1 MELRFAPLFSGSSG
15 NAIYVGTDRT
25 NLLIDAGV
33 SGSRVLDE
41 LKKIGVNP
49 SDLDGIL
56 VTHEHGDHIKG
67 VGVLARKLRVPI
79 YATEG
84 TWAGM
89 EAKLGKIS
97 LNQQAIIQTES
108 PFYIGDLDITAFP
121 TPHDALEPCGFAFS
135 NGCARFAIATDIGY
149 AREGWMKYIL
159 GADAVLLEANYDP
172 DMLTAGSYPFEL
184 KKRILSRKGHL
195 SNDDAGAV
203 AAKLVQ
209 SGAKQIIL
217 GHLSKENNFPELALR
232 TVELILRQNGIDP
245 ENDLD
250 LRVALRDETTGL
262 FALSSEMR

>member
-41 LKKIGVNP
+41 LKTVGVNP

-56 VTHEHGDHIKG
+56 VTHEHSDHIKG

-195 SNDDAGAV
+195 SNDDAGVV

-232 TVELILRQNGIDP
+232 TVELILRQNGIDS
-245 ENDLD
+245 ESDLD

-262 FALSSEMR
+262 FALSSEMH

>member
-41 LKKIGVNP
+41 LKTVGVNP

-56 VTHEHGDHIKG
+56 VTHEHSDHIKG
-67 VGVLARKLRVPI
+67 VGVIARKLRVPI

-149 AREGWMKYIL
+149 VREGWMKYIL

-245 ENDLD
+245 DSDLD

>member
-41 LKKIGVNP
+41 LKTVGVNP

-56 VTHEHGDHIKG
+56 VTHEHSDHIKG
-67 VGVLARKLRVPI
+67 VGVLARKLRIPI

-149 AREGWMKYIL
+149 AREGWMKYIF

-245 ENDLD
+245 ESDLD

>member
-41 LKKIGVNP
+41 LKTVGVNP

-56 VTHEHGDHIKG
+56 VTHEHSDHIKG

-209 SGAKQIIL
+209 SGVKQIIL

-232 TVELILRQNGIDP
+232 TVKLILRQNGIDP
-245 ENDLD
+245 ESDLD

>member
-56 VTHEHGDHIKG
+56 VTHEHSDHIKG

-172 DMLTAGSYPFEL
+172 DMLTAGPYPFEL

>member
-41 LKKIGVNP
+41 LKTVGVNP

-56 VTHEHGDHIKG
+56 VTHEHSDHIKG

-159 GADAVLLEANYDP
+159 GADAVFWRQI
-172 DMLTAGSYPFEL
+172 TI
-184 KKRILSRKGHL
+184 RICSRQGRIRLNSKSVFFRARDICRTMMRAQWL
-195 SNDDAGAV
+195 RSWFNPARSR
-203 AAKLVQ
+203 LF
-209 SGAKQIIL
+209 SGI
-217 GHLSKENNFPELALR
+217 
-232 TVELILRQNGIDP
+232 
-245 ENDLD
+245 
-250 LRVALRDETTGL
+250 
-262 FALSSEMR
+262 

>member
-41 LKKIGVNP
+41 LKTVGVNP

-56 VTHEHGDHIKG
+56 VTHEHSDHIKG

-135 NGCARFAIATDIGY
+135 NGCTRFAIATDIGY

-159 GADAVLLEANYDP
+159 GADAVLLESNYDP

-245 ENDLD
+245 ESDLD

>member
-41 LKKIGVNP
+41 LKTVGVNP

-56 VTHEHGDHIKG
+56 VTHEHSDHIKG

-217 GHLSKENNFPELALR
+217 GHLSEVNNFPELALR

-245 ENDLD
+245 ESDLD

>member
-41 LKKIGVNP
+41 LKTVGVNP

-56 VTHEHGDHIKG
+56 VTHEHSDHIKG

-245 ENDLD
+245 ESDLD

-262 FALSSEMR
+262 FALSSEMH

>member
-41 LKKIGVNP
+41 LKTVGVNP

-56 VTHEHGDHIKG
+56 VTHEHSDHIKG

-89 EAKLGKIS
+89 ETKLGKIP

-245 ENDLD
+245 ESDLD

>member
-41 LKKIGVNP
+41 LKTVGVNP

-56 VTHEHGDHIKG
+56 VTHEHSDHIKG

-89 EAKLGKIS
+89 DAKLGKIS

-203 AAKLVQ
+203 AAKMVQ

-245 ENDLD
+245 ESDLD

>member
-41 LKKIGVNP
+41 LKTVGVNP

-56 VTHEHGDHIKG
+56 VTHEHSDHIKG

-89 EAKLGKIS
+89 EAKLGKIL

-195 SNDDAGAV
+195 SNDDAGVV

-245 ENDLD
+245 ESDLD

-262 FALSSEMR
+262 FALSSEMH

>member
-41 LKKIGVNP
+41 LKTVGVNP

-56 VTHEHGDHIKG
+56 VTHEHSDHIKG
-67 VGVLARKLRVPI
+67 VGVIARKLRVPI

-149 AREGWMKYIL
+149 VREGWMKYIL

-245 ENDLD
+245 ESDLD

>member
-41 LKKIGVNP
+41 LKTVGVNP

-56 VTHEHGDHIKG
+56 VTHEHSDHIKG

-217 GHLSKENNFPELALR
+217 GHLSKENTFPELALR

-245 ENDLD
+245 ESDLD
-250 LRVALRDETTGL
+250 LRVAQRDETTGL

>member
-41 LKKIGVNP
+41 LKTVGVNP

-56 VTHEHGDHIKG
+56 VTHEHSDHIKG

-97 LNQQAIIQTES
+97 LNQQAIIQTGS

-184 KKRILSRKGHL
+184 KKRILSHKGHL

-245 ENDLD
+245 ECDLD

>member
-41 LKKIGVNP
+41 LKTVGVNP

-56 VTHEHGDHIKG
+56 VTHEHSDHIKG

-217 GHLSKENNFPELALR
+217 GHVSKEINFPELALR

-245 ENDLD
+245 ESDLD

-262 FALSSEMR
+262 FALSSEMH

>member
-15 NAIYVGTDRT
+15 NSIYIGTDRT
-25 NLLIDAGV
+25 HLLVDAGV

-49 SDLDGIL
+49 AAINGIL
-56 VTHEHGDHIKG
+56 VTHEHNDHIKG
-67 VGVLARKLRVPI
+67 VGILARKLHVPI

-89 EAKLGKIS
+89 EQKIGKIM
-97 LNQQAIIQTES
+97 LNQQIIVQTNS
-108 PFYIGDLDITAFP
+108 PFYIGDIDITAFP
-121 TPHDALEPCGFAFS
+121 TPHDALESCGYTFS
-135 NGCARFAIATDIGY
+135 VGSSRFSIATDIGY
-149 AREGWMKYIL
+149 VRDGWMKAIQ
-159 GADAVLLEANYDP
+159 GSDSVLLESNYDP
-172 DMLTAGSYPFEL
+172 DMLTAGPYPFDL

-195 SNDDAGAV
+195 SNDDAGV
-203 AAKLVQ
+203 AAVSLVRA
-209 SGAKQIIL
+209 GAKQIIL

-245 ENDLD
+245 ENDID

-262 FALSSEMR
+262 FALNASMD